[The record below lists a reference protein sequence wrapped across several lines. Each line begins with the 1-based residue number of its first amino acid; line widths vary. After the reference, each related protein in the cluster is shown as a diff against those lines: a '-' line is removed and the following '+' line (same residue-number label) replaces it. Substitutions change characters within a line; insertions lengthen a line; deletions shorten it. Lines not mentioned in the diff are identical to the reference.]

1 MDLWLL
7 TTNGKSRYLMDSQS
21 GVPSSKFPLHQHKCF
36 ENLVSVL
43 YSVLPQSPPLP
54 LSVDKC
60 KVLYW
65 LVLFCCLKLF
75 LLWNIYISIDKL
87 VKVFTW
93 LSNWWTIPQLQ
104 LVGQPGPALGSG
116 NTPISCLLFKLSRWK
131 TVSSEGISVI
141 PDTIFL
147 PHHIHL
153 HYLEIWERLF

>member
-1 MDLWLL
+1 
-7 TTNGKSRYLMDSQS
+7 MDSQP

-36 ENLVSVL
+36 ENLVSREI
-43 YSVLPQSPPLP
+43 QSSNQSISTVFCTAPIPPLP

-75 LLWNIYISIDKL
+75 LLWNIYILIDKL